1 MSSIRKRNDR
11 YQVQVRRRGY
21 TPVSKTFTSRTAA
34 KKWIQVTEADM
45 ERGSYAPPP
54 SVIVSEILKRYQK
67 DILPTH
73 KGADVERYRLRRLNK
88 HFGAMRLTD
97 LTPKEI
103 AKYRDV
109 RLKAVSPASL
119 KRELKI
125 LSRILT
131 IASKDWGIAL
141 PQNPVQMIS
150 LPKAD
155 KVRTRRL
162 EAGEEEKL
170 LDSSNQKLHRII
182 ILALETAMRRGEILN
197 VKRSHIDFQK
207 SVLLIP
213 STKTGT
219 PRTIPLST
227 DAVTVLRAQLRASQ
241 SESRGV
247 IPLHEPPLF
256 SYSPNGVT
264 GGFLKLCRKVGIHD
278 LHFHDLRHEATSRL
292 FEKGLNPVEVA
303 TITGH
308 KDTRML
314 MRYTH
319 LRAEDLVGRL
329 G

>member
-54 SVIVSEILKRYQK
+54 SVIVSEILKRYQQ

-88 HFGAMRLTD
+88 HFGAIRLTD
-97 LTPKEI
+97 LTSKEV
-103 AKYRDV
+103 AKYRDI

-141 PQNPVQMIS
+141 PQNPVTMIS

-155 KVRTRRL
+155 KVRARRL
-162 EAGEEEKL
+162 EVGEEEKL
-170 LDSSNQKLHRII
+170 LDSSKS
-182 ILALETAMRRGEILN
+182 ET
-197 VKRSHIDFQK
+197 
-207 SVLLIP
+207 
-213 STKTGT
+213 STHHHPCIGNC
-219 PRTIPLST
+219 
-227 DAVTVLRAQLRASQ
+227 DAQR
-241 SESRGV
+241 
-247 IPLHEPPLF
+247 
-256 SYSPNGVT
+256 
-264 GGFLKLCRKVGIHD
+264 
-278 LHFHDLRHEATSRL
+278 
-292 FEKGLNPVEVA
+292 
-303 TITGH
+303 
-308 KDTRML
+308 
-314 MRYTH
+314 
-319 LRAEDLVGRL
+319 
-329 G
+329 

>member
-54 SVIVSEILKRYQK
+54 SVIVSEILKRYQQ

-73 KGADVERYRLRRLNK
+73 NGADVERYWLRGLNK
-88 HFGAMRLTD
+88 HFGSMRLTD

-155 KVRTRRL
+155 KARIRRL
-162 EAGEEEKL
+162 EAGEEEQL
-170 LDSSNQKLHRII
+170 LHTSNQKLHRII

-197 VKRSHIDFQK
+197 IKKSHIDFQK
-207 SVLLIP
+207 FVLLIP
-213 STKTGT
+213 STKTDT
-219 PRTIPLST
+219 PRTT
-227 DAVTVLRAQLRASQ
+227 
-241 SESRGV
+241 
-247 IPLHEPPLF
+247 PPF
-256 SYSPNGVT
+256 
-264 GGFLKLCRKVGIHD
+264 FQ
-278 LHFHDLRHEATSRL
+278 
-292 FEKGLNPVEVA
+292 
-303 TITGH
+303 
-308 KDTRML
+308 RML
-314 MRYTH
+314 
-319 LRAEDLVGRL
+319 
-329 G
+329 